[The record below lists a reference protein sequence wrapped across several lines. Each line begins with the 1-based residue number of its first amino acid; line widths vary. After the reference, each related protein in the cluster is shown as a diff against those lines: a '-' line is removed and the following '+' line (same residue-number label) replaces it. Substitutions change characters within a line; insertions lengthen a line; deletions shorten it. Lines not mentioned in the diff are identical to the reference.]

1 MTEVH
6 VAGRARD
13 PVATISARALK
24 PVTVR
29 SLFRHLRIT
38 TCTGLCPYSEPV
50 SNTHSL
56 PKHKRGRHIYDV
68 SHSIHDDLHG
78 RYRGQPPHRD
88 WFSCARGPR
97 LNVNS
102 DRANLAGITNLD
114 IADASAAAV
123 NGTPVTTLRE
133 GDEQIAVVARL
144 RTDEIAGLD
153 DLNNLY
159 ISSRT
164 GKQKA
169 PLRQV
174 STFDYNFR
182 SEVIRRR
189 NQART
194 ITVSAAPQEG
204 ILSSEVMT
212 AARPAL
218 NAIAASLPAGYKMEI
233 GGEQEKQVDGFE

>member
-1 MTEVH
+1 
-6 VAGRARD
+6 
-13 PVATISARALK
+13 
-24 PVTVR
+24 
-29 SLFRHLRIT
+29 
-38 TCTGLCPYSEPV
+38 
-50 SNTHSL
+50 
-56 PKHKRGRHIYDV
+56 
-68 SHSIHDDLHG
+68 
-78 RYRGQPPHRD
+78 
-88 WFSCARGPR
+88 
-97 LNVNS
+97 VNS

-133 GDEQIAVVARL
+133 GDEQIPVVARL